1 MKGLPVSPE
10 ALGLA
15 PPHNR
20 LPPPTPPQ
28 RPSQGVLSCYWGSL
42 TWAGRLQSFT
52 AGGTCIEHLSLPLPG
67 PPHPH
72 LQHKS

>member
-1 MKGLPVSPE
+1 MKGLPVSPG

-15 PPHNR
+15 LPHNR
-20 LPPPTPPQ
+20 SPPTQRPPQ
-28 RPSQGVLSCYWGSL
+28 GGLSCYWGSL

-52 AGGTCIEHLSLPLPG
+52 GGGTCIEHLSLPLHG
-67 PPHPH
+67 LPHPH